1 MSELE
6 NAIQVAL
13 ATVIDPEIRRPI
25 TELGMVESITV
36 REGGEVSLQILLTV
50 AGCPMQ
56 ATIERDIQAAVSG
69 VDGVTGVETHFNAM
83 SDDQRAALR
92 KQLRPD
98 EREIP
103 FASPDSPTQ
112 VLLVTS
118 GKGGVGKSSVTVN
131 LAIALAGEG
140 KKVGVLD
147 ADIYGHSIPQMLG
160 VTDEMPTV
168 VDEMILPVPCLGL
181 SVISIGMMKSSPDQV
196 IAWRGPMLDRALQ
209 QFLAEVYWGDLD
221 FLLID
226 LPPGT
231 GDVALSLGHKL
242 PNAEVIVVTTPQ
254 QAAAEV
260 AERAGTMASM
270 LEQRV
275 IGVVENMSYYDVEC
289 PHCGKSHRVDVFGTG
304 GGQEV
309 AAALTDRLG
318 YDVPLLAEIPLDPRV
333 AVAGDRGVPVVSLHP
348 EDAVAN
354 VITTLAANLAK
365 RTQPRKSRKLSVTPV

>member
-1 MSELE
+1 
-6 NAIQVAL
+6 
-13 ATVIDPEIRRPI
+13 
-25 TELGMVESITV
+25 
-36 REGGEVSLQILLTV
+36 
-50 AGCPMQ
+50 
-56 ATIERDIQAAVSG
+56 
-69 VDGVTGVETHFNAM
+69 
-83 SDDQRAALR
+83 
-92 KQLRPD
+92 
-98 EREIP
+98 
-103 FASPDSPTQ
+103 
-112 VLLVTS
+112 
-118 GKGGVGKSSVTVN
+118 
-131 LAIALAGEG
+131 
-140 KKVGVLD
+140 
-147 ADIYGHSIPQMLG
+147 
-160 VTDEMPTV
+160 
-168 VDEMILPVPCLGL
+168 
-181 SVISIGMMKSSPDQV
+181 MMKSSPDQV

-289 PHCGKSHRVDVFGTG
+289 PHCGKSHRVDVFGAG
-304 GGQEV
+304 GGQDV

-318 YDVPLLAEIPLDPRV
+318 YAVPLLAEIPLDPRV

-348 EDAVAN
+348 EDPVVS
-354 VITTLAANLAK
+354 VINGLAAKLAK
-365 RTQPRKSRKLSVTPV
+365 RARPRASRKLSVTPV